1 MKQRAHGTSIRATE
15 SVVAVDSITRWL
27 CLWLFAALSS
37 PGLLMAEDNPAFRYI
52 RPIEISDADPQEL
65 FSVNLDSEV
74 YGATRDGFPDVRVLD
89 SSQRLVPFLIQPL
102 AETRIQLTRRSW
114 TASEPVLRPLE
125 NNGMEIWISL
135 SKDEPSPRGLRFFTP
150 LKNFEQQ
157 VQVSAVRDGV
167 EHSLVDAALIFD
179 YSQYMDVRHTEIPL
193 PENTDREFRIV
204 VDTLTAEQES
214 PLVEL
219 SRSVKGDA
227 EEGRSERTVILR
239 RPFRIDRLEFWTE
252 HHEEISEAKIVRS
265 WPVSGL
271 KVTQDPGNKETHVEF
286 DSRREPLTRLK
297 LVSSGRNFSRR
308 TEVQRLTRSDW
319 EKIAEATVSVFHVGD
334 FHEEQM
340 TIEIPETRGEK
351 FRLIVRNGDSPEIPI
366 EGIEA
371 VGTQHQLV
379 FLRQPGQILHMV
391 YGSDTAQVPEHDT
404 AAVSYALA
412 RNLDPAAATLGAPSQ
427 NPAASPRP
435 FVMKDILNN
444 PFVLGTVVILLVTIL
459 GWGLYGA
466 SRRIDQM
473 PRSDG
478 E

>member
-1 MKQRAHGTSIRATE
+1 
-15 SVVAVDSITRWL
+15 
-27 CLWLFAALSS
+27 
-37 PGLLMAEDNPAFRYI
+37 
-52 RPIEISDADPQEL
+52 
-65 FSVNLDSEV
+65 
-74 YGATRDGFPDVRVLD
+74 
-89 SSQRLVPFLIQPL
+89 
-102 AETRIQLTRRSW
+102 
-114 TASEPVLRPLE
+114 
-125 NNGMEIWISL
+125 
-135 SKDEPSPRGLRFFTP
+135 LRFFTP